1 MMNSNYLK
9 NDDELQS
16 YFYSQLSSLK
26 LSQILFKLM
35 LCRAAL
41 NKYSF
46 TLSMTRVNQ
55 NTL

>member
-1 MMNSNYLK
+1 MMNWNYLK

-26 LSQILFKLM
+26 LSQILFKLL

-41 NKYSF
+41 N
-46 TLSMTRVNQ
+46 
-55 NTL
+55 